1 MSNLNYLRQKY
12 PTKSLL
18 KKKEAAMEMNCSIA
32 TLDRLRKQNIISS
45 KKVGGGIYFTFEEI
59 ASFLDS

>member
-1 MSNLNYLRQKY
+1 MSNIDYLRRKY

-18 KKKEAAMEMNCSIA
+18 KKKETAAELNCSIA
-32 TLDRLRKQNIISS
+32 TLDRLRKVNAISS
-45 KKVGGGIYFTFEEI
+45 KKVGGGIYFTLEEI